1 MAGAC
6 LLTGELMMFAALR
19 AYCLQQTLG
28 MRETCRDLY
37 RHYRLERARIEAQPR
52 FSVKAQDDRF
62 IMAAIAR
69 AKEEQR
75 DQSVERQVRRL
86 YEQSRFVSRP
96 PKDAA

>member
-1 MAGAC
+1 M
-6 LLTGELMMFAALR
+6 LAALR
-19 AYCLQQTLG
+19 AYFLQQTFW

-52 FSVKAQDDRF
+52 FSSRAQDDRF

-69 AKEEQR
+69 AQEEQHH
-75 DQSVERQVRRL
+75 QSVERQVRRL
-86 YEQSRFVSRP
+86 HEMSRFVSRT